1 MSIKVTQIYGTMT
14 GDVEK
19 RTVDYLVENC
29 GDEEQALGAVFD
41 AAPNKLTSNPYFVLD
56 NVSVKEVDKKA
67 YLADFVPTGQ
77 TGTVGGVADGSVADG
92 LYVVTAHYI
101 NQSAPSGVNTPPP
114 PENGEPDLE
123 DDQVRLKQHNFTQSL
138 ENVTEYTNLV
148 GSTSYYIDDSGNPQV
163 PVEPVRGIHPRG
175 ETGEFEGVSVRRPIG
190 SYVISYYPSAE
201 RATQAYL
208 DGVKALVGSVNNAP
222 FQGYAAG
229 EVLFISAQGSGFND
243 SHFDLQFTFE
253 IRANKTNQTITKLDG
268 SVLQFDVDGHDYS
281 WVYYEEIVDGETI
294 KQNPVQVIVEQLY
307 PRADLNDLFLEPAP

>member
-1 MSIKVTQIYGTMT
+1 MSIKVTQIYGTMS

-41 AAPNKLTSNPYFVLD
+41 AAPNTLTSNPYFLLD

-67 YLADFVPTGQ
+67 YLADFIPSGQ
-77 TGTVGGVADGSVADG
+77 TGTVGGVADGTVDDG

-101 NQSAPSGVNTPPP
+101 NQSAPSGTATPPP
-114 PENGEPDLE
+114 PEDGEPDLE
-123 DDQVRLKQHNFTQSL
+123 EEDVRLKQHNFTQSL

-148 GSTSYYIDDSGNPQV
+148 GPTLYYTDDSGTAGP
-163 PVEPVRGIHPRG
+163 PTEPVRGIHPRG

-190 SYVISYYPSAE
+190 SYVISYFPSAE

-208 DGVKALVGSVNNAP
+208 NSVKALVGSVNNST
-222 FQGYAAG
+222 FQGYTAG

-243 SHFDLQFTFE
+243 KNFDLQFTFE
-253 IRANKTNQTITKLDG
+253 IRENKINQTIQKLDG
-268 SVLQFDVDGHDYS
+268 STLQFDVDGHDYS

-294 KQNPVQVIVEQLY
+294 KQNPVQVIVEELY
-307 PRADLNDLFLEPAP
+307 PRADLNDLFLPPAP